1 MPQTNVRSVQCWYNM
16 IMSMIYTGVAY
27 MSTGLLHKQWLEEN
41 YQTNLVLI
49 QSWFS
54 SGFLSADQLT
64 EYRQL
69 GDVIKGFSFRPA
81 ISTPSAVPG
90 IHHK

>member
-1 MPQTNVRSVQCWYNM
+1 MPPTNARAVQCWYNM
-16 IMSMIYTGVAY
+16 FMSMIYTGVTY

-49 QSWFS
+49 QSWFD
-54 SGFLSADQLT
+54 SGFLMADQLT

-69 GDVIKGFSFRPA
+69 GDVIKGFSFGPA
-81 ISTPSAVPG
+81 ISTPSAVPSG
-90 IHHK
+90 YHK